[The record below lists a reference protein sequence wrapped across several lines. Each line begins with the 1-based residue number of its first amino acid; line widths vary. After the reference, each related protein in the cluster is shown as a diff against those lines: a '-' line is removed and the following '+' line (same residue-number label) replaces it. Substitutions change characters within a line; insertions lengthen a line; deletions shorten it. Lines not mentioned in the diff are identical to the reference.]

1 MKIRNFGLVA
11 VLGFALAMLGGCT
24 EPVPPG
30 TVGKIITTSGIAPE
44 VHQPGRPSVWGR
56 DRLILIETSSEL
68 RPAHVS
74 VIMADRHT
82 DEHGNM
88 VVEPGLKMDFTIN
101 IRYRINTNPNNLNA
115 VLSDMSLDNVDRIGA
130 KQVYQKYGNMV
141 VGRVSREILG
151 SYTPEEV
158 LGNLEAINASL
169 DSKVKEALKNSPLI
183 ISSVSLGPISLPK
196 VIQERINKNKE
207 VELSEAEQRS
217 QQKINMLKKRN
228 EIELAKQQAERER
241 IDALSL
247 AKQNEILND
256 SITPEVLELRRL
268 QLEEKRIEMQR
279 EVLAKGLE
287 KGNSSVFIPYGSLDT
302 PGASNRMYQ
311 K

>member
-1 MKIRNFGLVA
+1 
-11 VLGFALAMLGGCT
+11 
-24 EPVPPG
+24 
-30 TVGKIITTSGIAPE
+30 
-44 VHQPGRPSVWGR
+44 
-56 DRLILIETSSEL
+56 
-68 RPAHVS
+68 
-74 VIMADRHT
+74 
-82 DEHGNM
+82 
-88 VVEPGLKMDFTIN
+88 
-101 IRYRINTNPNNLNA
+101 
-115 VLSDMSLDNVDRIGA
+115 
-130 KQVYQKYGNMV
+130 VYQKYGNMV

-287 KGNSSVFIPYGSLDT
+287 NGNSSVFIPNGSLDT